1 MTVHHLDRAEHDRP
15 NLLRLALE
23 DLHRADVLKRL
34 VAGAAQGD
42 ADAFLSAAAQ
52 VTWPGGWADALRLL
66 VPLGAVPGA
75 IQSAFR
81 DAWQASASQPFGLR
95 RTLTCDL
102 LGQDALLLDGLAI
115 LLPPVRPAPKPATF
129 YAVTPL
135 DGYQSGHL
143 GCWWTTERSLALPV
157 SLATSAFH
165 EWDGDLVLL
174 ATEAPA
180 SAIVYGAEDLEVLMD
195 PRRLGPVRMLGT
207 LGDDRENVL
216 AA

>member
-42 ADAFLSAAAQ
+42 ADGFLGAAAQ
-52 VTWPGGWADALRLL
+52 VTWPGGWADALRIL

-75 IQSAFR
+75 IQDAFYT
-81 DAWQASASQPFGLR
+81 AWQGSTLYGFGLR
-95 RTLTCDL
+95 AALTLDL
-102 LGQDALLLDGLAI
+102 LGQDALLLDGLAV
-115 LLPPVRPAPKPATF
+115 LLPPAQPVPTPATV
-129 YAVTPL
+129 YAVAPL

-143 GCWWTTERSLALPV
+143 GCWWTTERSLALSV

-174 ATEAPA
+174 ATEAPP
-180 SAIVYGAEDLEVLMD
+180 SAIVYGADDLEVLMD
-195 PRRLGPVRMLGT
+195 PRRLGPVRMHGT